1 MIFNYIEKNVVDSVN
16 ELNEILLSLKKSLA
30 RIELEREKVLSRN
43 IQINDI
49 NTINA
54 MNSTINRI
62 EEEIKSIINYFFKGN
77 FNISKGNYI

>member
-54 MNSTINRI
+54 MNSAINRI
-62 EEEIKSIINYFFKGN
+62 EEEIKSIISIQQIINEYLKN
-77 FNISKGNYI
+77 SDL

>member
-16 ELNEILLSLKKSLA
+16 ELNEVLISLKKSLE
-30 RIELEREKVLSRN
+30 RIELEREKLLSRN
-43 IQINDI
+43 IQINDS

-62 EEEIKSIINYFFKGN
+62 EEEIKSIISIQQIINEYLKN
-77 FNISKGNYI
+77 SNL

>member
-16 ELNEILLSLKKSLA
+16 ELNEVLISLKKSLA
-30 RIELEREKVLSRN
+30 RIELEREKLLSRN
-43 IQINDI
+43 IQINDS

-62 EEEIKSIINYFFKGN
+62 EEEIKSIISIQQIINEYLKN
-77 FNISKGNYI
+77 SDL

>member
-62 EEEIKSIINYFFKGN
+62 EEEIKSINCIQQIINEYLKN
-77 FNISKGNYI
+77 SDL

>member
-62 EEEIKSIINYFFKGN
+62 EEEINSIISIQQIINEYLKN
-77 FNISKGNYI
+77 SDL

>member
-62 EEEIKSIINYFFKGN
+62 EEEIKSIISIQQIINEYLKK
-77 FNISKGNYI
+77 SDL

>member
-62 EEEIKSIINYFFKGN
+62 EEEIKSIISIQQIINEYLKN
-77 FNISKGNYI
+77 SDL

>member
-1 MIFNYIEKNVVDSVN
+1 MIFNYIEKNVADSVN
-16 ELNEILLSLKKSLA
+16 ELIEILLSLKKSLA

-62 EEEIKSIINYFFKGN
+62 EEEIKSINSIQQIINEYLKN
-77 FNISKGNYI
+77 SDL

>member
-62 EEEIKSIINYFFKGN
+62 EEEIKSINSIQQIINEFLKN
-77 FNISKGNYI
+77 SDL

>member
-62 EEEIKSIINYFFKGN
+62 EEEIKSINSIQQIINEYLKN
-77 FNISKGNYI
+77 SDL

>member
-1 MIFNYIEKNVVDSVN
+1 MIFNYIEKNIVDSVN

-62 EEEIKSIINYFFKGN
+62 EEEIKSIISIQQIINEYLKK
-77 FNISKGNYI
+77 SDL